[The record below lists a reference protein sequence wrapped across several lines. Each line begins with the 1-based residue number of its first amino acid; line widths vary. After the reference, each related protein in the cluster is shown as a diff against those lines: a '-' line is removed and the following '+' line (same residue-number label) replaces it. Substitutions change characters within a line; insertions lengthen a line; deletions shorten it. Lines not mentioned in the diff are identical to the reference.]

1 MIMKWTLVYL
11 VTVAMLCQLCN
22 AQYNPKYNQQPKYTP
37 PDTKFLD
44 TVVQTKDQPER
55 PIQWQFPED
64 PKPEPKPQVPFVQH
78 SPVPAVTVAV
88 ECREKDARVEVKR
101 DMFGT
106 GQLVNPGDLTLGSCL
121 AVGEDSAAQV
131 LIFESDLHEC
141 DSRLMMT
148 ADSLIYS
155 FMLNYNPRQLGPSP
169 VVRTSGAAI
178 VVECHYP
185 RNHNVSSPPLDP
197 HWIPFAATKI
207 SSELLY
213 FDMVLKT
220 DDWLYERP
228 VYQYF
233 LGDMINI
240 EVTVRQYLHTP
251 LRVFVESCMATA
263 EPDLNSN
270 PRYNFIDNYGC
281 LVDAKLTGSSSKF
294 MPRPAE
300 HTLQFQLEAFRFQAS
315 TSGL

>member
-1 MIMKWTLVYL
+1 
-11 VTVAMLCQLCN
+11 
-22 AQYNPKYNQQPKYTP
+22 
-37 PDTKFLD
+37 
-44 TVVQTKDQPER
+44 
-55 PIQWQFPED
+55 
-64 PKPEPKPQVPFVQH
+64 
-78 SPVPAVTVAV
+78 SPAVTVAV
-88 ECREKDARVEVKR
+88 ECREKDARVE
-101 DMFGT
+101 
-106 GQLVNPGDLTLGSCL
+106 
-121 AVGEDSAAQV
+121 
-131 LIFESDLHEC
+131 
-141 DSRLMMT
+141 MT

-155 FMLNYNPRQLGPSP
+155 FMLNYNPDNLDP
-169 VVRTSGAAI
+169 VLWTSGAAI

-315 TSGL
+315 TSGLVDGSERCERSVWFLRRRWQRKHRQQRRRLQSKQKDPRRTKGRSLRE